1 VVNAKTIL
9 VQFLR
14 LSQLTGGFVTDS
26 QLKKPVWMKQPS
38 KLSAL
43 DELLEEIIANGG
55 KVVVWSR
62 FVPVVKRLY
71 ELYKDKHGACYL
83 TGSVPMAERQVMI
96 DKFQTDPSC
105 KAFIG
110 QVQSGGMGITL
121 TAASSEIFYDK
132 AFISP
137 STVVQAEDRLHRIS
151 QEKPVVIITLVAEG
165 TVDQHWER
173 LIKRKKKVAQQLL
186 GDIPGFNVTGDDLKG
201 LLV

>member
-43 DELLEEIIANGG
+43 DELLEEIIASGG

-71 ELYKDKHGACYL
+71 ERYKDKYTDLSRCYECPEKLKCMTSDKKCAGAVYL

-96 DKFQTDPSC
+96 DKFQTDPNC
-105 KAFIG
+105 KVFIG
-110 QVQSGGMGITL
+110 QMQSGGMGITL

-165 TVDQHWER
+165 TVD
-173 LIKRKKKVAQQLL
+173 
-186 GDIPGFNVTGDDLKG
+186 
-201 LLV
+201 